1 MEANVTLVFRYF
13 IKDNLR
19 HHFFTFCTLP
29 PPVLEWT
36 WRTCQDVFNGVAT
49 LLVQSIYTS
58 IALME
63 SSLPYPGTRWPRSG
77 VGILEMVLRPG
88 WIFMTC

>member
-1 MEANVTLVFRYF
+1 M
-13 IKDNLR
+13 
-19 HHFFTFCTLP
+19 
-29 PPVLEWT
+29 
-36 WRTCQDVFNGVAT
+36 AT

-58 IALME
+58 IALMALI
-63 SSLPYPGTRWPRSG
+63 LPIQVADGPRSG